1 MNEIDEDEVDGL
13 DEARVCELITAGLEE
28 IAESED
34 VGRLRIRTFGDAGI
48 LTSNKGLVV
57 RIGDAEFQVEVIRS
71 R

>member
-1 MNEIDEDEVDGL
+1 MNEMVDDEADGI

-34 VGRLRIRTFGDAGI
+34 LGRVRVRTFEDAGV
-48 LTSNKGLVV
+48 LTHNKGLVV
-57 RIGDAEFQVEVIRS
+57 RIGDAEFQVEVLRS